1 MKALEEY
8 GEQLVQF
15 NDEKESL
22 AHSKQKEIFKE
33 LASEKMEEIQDLR
46 KQIDFN
52 NLTYQYNS
60 KNVRKKY
67 SFKYF

>member
-8 GEQLVQF
+8 GEQLVKS

-22 AHSKQKEIFKE
+22 THSKQKEIFKG

-46 KQIDFN
+46 K
-52 NLTYQYNS
+52 
-60 KNVRKKY
+60 
-67 SFKYF
+67 

>member
-60 KNVRKKY
+60 KNVPKKY

>member
-33 LASEKMEEIQDLR
+33 FASEKMEEIQDLR

-60 KNVRKKY
+60 KNVPKKY